1 MKILQLL
8 PRFPWPL
15 KDGGAIGYYNFTQ
28 AYIDAGHELT
38 IVALNTNKHHI
49 NYNDI
54 PEVLRQTSTIHLVDI
69 NTDINTKDA
78 FLNLFTTQSYNVQRF
93 VSKQY
98 EQLVV
103 ELCVTNTYD
112 LIVFE
117 SIFVAPY
124 LTAIRAVTS
133 AKCVLRQHNVEFKIW
148 ETLAN
153 STPWGAKKMYLKL
166 LANRLRT
173 FEIKACNSFDTVFP
187 ITATDYEILAYCG
200 VTTPMHIVS
209 FGINTK
215 ALPAYKALQT
225 LTFFHLGSMDWQP
238 NQLAVQWF
246 IDNVWIPLAPQYPE
260 ATFTIAG
267 RHMPT
272 HFMQYNNT
280 HNITVVGE
288 VANAVEFMQSHAV
301 QVVPLFAGS
310 GIRVKIVEAM
320 ALGKCIVATPLGAQ
334 GINYTLD
341 ENMCIADDA
350 EDFLKEIITLIENP
364 ERIATIG
371 KAAQILA
378 QTEYNIDTLAQQI
391 IDIS

>member
-38 IVALNTNKHHI
+38 IAALNTNKHYI

-54 PEVLRQTSTIHLVDI
+54 PEQLCNKATIHLVDI
-69 NTDINTKDA
+69 NTDINKKDA
-78 FLNLFTTQSYNVQRF
+78 LLNLFTTQSYNIQRF

-103 ELCVTNTYD
+103 DLCTNTTYD

-124 LTAIRAVTS
+124 LTAIRAVTP

-148 ETLAN
+148 ETLADN
-153 STPWGAKKMYLKL
+153 TSWGAKKMYLKL
-166 LANRLRT
+166 LANRLCT

-187 ITATDYEILAYCG
+187 ITPTDYETLVTCG
-200 VTTPMHIVS
+200 VTTPMHIVP

-215 ALPAYKALQT
+215 KMPSYKAPQGI
-225 LTFFHLGSMDWQP
+225 TFFHLGSMDWQP

-267 RHMPT
+267 RHMPPY
-272 HFMQYNNT
+272 FMQYHNT
-280 HNITVVGE
+280 YNIQVVGE
-288 VANAVEFMQSHAV
+288 VSNAIEFMQSHAV

-310 GIRVKIVEAM
+310 GIRVKIIEAM

-341 ENMCIADDA
+341 ENICIADDTA
-350 EDFLKEIITLIENP
+350 DFLKEIVTLIENP
-364 ERIATIG
+364 ERIITIG
-371 KAAQILA
+371 KSAQVIA
-378 QTEYNIDTLAQQI
+378 QTEYNIDVLAQKI
-391 IDIS
+391 IDN